1 MKDYQSHP
9 DYLALPKNLKDRY
22 DDLPKGMRLL
32 YTPKEFA
39 WLSDEDKDSMEER
52 DTLPDD

>member
-39 WLSDEDKDSMEER
+39 WLPDEDKDNMEER